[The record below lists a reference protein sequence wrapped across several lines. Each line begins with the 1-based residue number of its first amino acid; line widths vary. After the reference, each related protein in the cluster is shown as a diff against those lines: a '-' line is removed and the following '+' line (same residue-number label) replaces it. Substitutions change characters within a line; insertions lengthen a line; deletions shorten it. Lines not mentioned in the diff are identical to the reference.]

1 MFKKLKYKFDTAL
14 ERDFS
19 NLVLFLLIFSL
30 VGIVIFAVIFGI
42 LQLLGLTSKDV
53 SFLEFIWKSFTFFLD
68 VGALSEEP
76 FAENNFAEITLKI
89 LITIFGIIIFSTLI
103 GIITSTL
110 SLRIEELRSGK
121 SPIDEGNHIIICNF
135 TKKTIPLI
143 QELISVSENKK
154 LVITLVTTL
163 QPVEAQARI
172 STQIKKNPKIKIIC
186 RKGYMWQP
194 EMINIMNVAE
204 CQQVIILNP
213 DVDNDNYKFELDSD
227 IEVTKELSAIV
238 QSSAWKKNSC
248 NIIAEYFNPLTGQ
261 QALEFNNNI
270 IGDKINRIK
279 LISSSEVSEQLIA
292 QCVNTPELIQIF
304 ESLFGFEGSELY
316 LIDEKNFNNFEVIY
330 NKTIQEL
337 NRYFDNIIILGCYFD
352 DNKKTKPNIILNPNK
367 NFKVQKDYGIIC
379 LARDEDQIK
388 SDFKNLT
395 NQSNL
400 DVKEID
406 LKISE
411 EQNEKNI
418 LIINT
423 ADEPEKVIDINNS
436 ILNLNYQKNIKNIK
450 ILNKIGNLDKD
461 KLINKYEFQ
470 FSNVIYGVEFQII
483 EFMFKSKPHYAY
495 QVTNK
500 FDYPTNH
507 FKDLFEIG
515 DYLLYFDWISEK
527 LEKTTLSELIR
538 TNRGLIGGVDYGS
551 LRLLAFF
558 IGNGT
563 DFNVGMQVAKSI
575 DSELFPKILKVEQCK
590 ELGKY
595 FSIEKDSNP
604 KLVNHTISLLDEK
617 SLEKDFKTFFN
628 KENINEF
635 SNVIVINN
643 EIEGTSKLNP
653 VEDHDMIN
661 YYLSISNNYKNS
673 PKLLTNKEKKK
684 WTGDNKDFPEEAG
697 FKYKYYKDHLLEANK
712 NLKFSKNNQEEA
724 KLDEKIEENLIINL
738 NSVFD
743 NFNDTKYSKENI
755 NNLFSLDTDLSHSY
769 ITEVNSFRTKNILEN
784 FKKNISQ
791 TFYGTD
797 IIDLN
802 SIIGKVMAST
812 IYQPSTVEIVKKLLN
827 ENHFIRSYT
836 IQSKNLQATFRE
848 LEAHFQK
855 QNQILLGYIDYDY
868 ANFIDGGERKIRKIG
883 INPNQREVI
892 KLNIGDRLITLSHY

>member
-68 VGALSEEP
+68 VGSLSEESY
-76 FAENNFAEITLKI
+76 AENNFAEITLKI

-121 SPIDEGNHIIICNF
+121 SPLDEENHIIICNF

-143 QELISVSENKK
+143 QELISASDNKK
-154 LVITLVTTL
+154 LIITLVTTL

-172 STQIKKNPKIKIIC
+172 SAQVKKNPEVKIIC

-213 DVDNDNYKFELDSD
+213 DVDNDNYKVELEAD
-227 IEVTKELSAIV
+227 IEVTKELSSLL

-248 NIIAEYFNPLTGQ
+248 NIIAEYFNLSTGQ
-261 QALEFNNNI
+261 QALNFNKDI
-270 IGDKINRIK
+270 IDDKINKIK
-279 LISSSEVSEQLIA
+279 IISSSEVSEQLIA

-316 LIDEKNFNNFEVIY
+316 LIDEKNFSNFEVVY

-337 NRYFDNIIILGCYFD
+337 NTYFDNIIVLGCYYD

-367 NFKVQKDYGIIC
+367 NFKVKKDYGIIC

-388 SDFKNLT
+388 DDFKNII
-395 NQSNL
+395 NQSNIE
-400 DVKEID
+400 VNSID
-406 LKISE
+406 IKISE
-411 EQNEKNI
+411 EKNDKDI

-423 ADEPEKVIDINNS
+423 SDTSNKVIEINNS
-436 ILNLNYQKNIKNIK
+436 IINLNYQKNIKNIK
-450 ILNKIGNLDKD
+450 ILNKFDNLDNK

-470 FSNVIYGVEFQII
+470 FSNVIFGVEFQFI
-483 EFMFKSKPHYAY
+483 EFMYNDKPYYAY

-500 FDYPTNH
+500 FDYPINH

-515 DYLLYFDWISEK
+515 DYLLFYDWISGP
-527 LEKTTLSELIR
+527 LEKPKLSELLSA
-538 TNRGLIGGVDYGS
+538 NPAGLIGNEGYGS
-551 LRLLAFF
+551 LSLLAFY
-558 IGNGT
+558 IGNGNF
-563 DFNVGMQVAKSI
+563 DIGIFLNKSI
-575 DSELFPKILKVEQCK
+575 NGELYPKTLNANQCK
-590 ELGKY
+590 ELAKQ
-595 FSIEKDSNP
+595 FNIEKNSDP
-604 KLVNHTISLLDEK
+604 ILVNHKIETLNEK
-617 SLEKDFKTFFN
+617 SLEKSFKDFFN
-628 KENINEF
+628 VEKINEYA
-635 SNVIVINN
+635 NVIVINN
-643 EIEGTSKLNP
+643 EIEGSSKLNP

-661 YYLSISNNYKNS
+661 YYLGISNNYKDN
-673 PKLLTNKEKKK
+673 PKLLTEKEKKK
-684 WTGDNKDFPEEAG
+684 WSPNDKDFQDQVTSN
-697 FKYKYYKDHLLEANK
+697 YRLYKDQLLKANK
-712 NLKFSKNNQEEA
+712 KLQFSKNNEGV
-724 KLDEKIEENLIINL
+724 KLDDNSSKDLIIYL
-738 NSVFD
+738 NALFD
-743 NFNDTKYSKENI
+743 NFNDKKFSKDNI
-755 NNLFSLDTDLSHSY
+755 NELFDLDTNLIPSY
-769 ITEVNSFRTKNILEN
+769 ITEVNSFRTKNILES
-784 FKKNISQ
+784 FKKNIYQ
-791 TFYGTD
+791 TFFGTD

-812 IYQPSTVEIVKKLLN
+812 VYQPSTVEIVKKLLN

-836 IQSKNLQATFRE
+836 IQSKNLRITFRE

-883 INPNQREVI
+883 INPNQREII